1 MTAELSDDYWR
12 EGKITDEGLAKMYA
26 ALGQK
31 RQVPGWNSEVT
42 RDNIW
47 HFALGVGDDNPLWW
61 DEAYAKDSPWGQ
73 LIAPP
78 YYIASHTTGPL
89 VKPEHGQMST
99 AAYLPGVMGIY
110 AGSRWEW
117 RRPVH
122 VGERI
127 SATAELA
134 DVKVSEGSRFGG
146 KSVTQ
151 VEKLELTTEAGELVA
166 EIFHTLKRFERQKIA
181 ASGGYLDRA
190 LANYTADDRAR
201 FEAHYDGEAA
211 GLRRG
216 AEPRYVEDV
225 VVGETLG
232 PMLKGPLTVSNIL
245 GFMMGYGSQ
254 LAGANRMLREQQK
267 LHPSTKV
274 VHPLNG
280 VVDQYG
286 AVHWDAELA
295 RAGGMPAPYD
305 LGPQRFAWF
314 THLLTDWAGDHG
326 FLQSLDFRFKTP
338 NFLGD
343 VTWITG
349 SVMSVDLEAGL
360 VTVQVQG
367 ANQLEAVNATAVA
380 VVRLPRRSGG

>member
-1 MTAELSDDYWR
+1 MTSEALTDDYWL
-12 EGKITDEGLAKMYA
+12 EGRITDEGLAKMHA
-26 ALGQK
+26 ELGRK

-61 DEAYAKDSPWGQ
+61 DEVYAKASPWGR

-78 YYIASHTTGPL
+78 YYILSHTTGPL

-122 VGERI
+122 VGEKI
-127 SATAELA
+127 SATAEL
-134 DVKVSEGSRFGG
+134 DSVQVNEGSRFGG
-146 KSVTQ
+146 RSVTQ
-151 VEKLELTTEAGELVA
+151 VEKLQLSTDEGEVVA

-181 ASGGYLDRA
+181 ASGGYLDRP
-190 LANYTADDRAR
+190 LATYTAQDRER
-201 FEAHYDGEAA
+201 LEAHYDREAA
-211 GLRRG
+211 TLRRG

-232 PMLKGPLTVSNIL
+232 PMLKGPLTVSSVMGFIL
-245 GFMMGYGSQ
+245 GYGSQ
-254 LAGANRMLREQQK
+254 MLGANRMAHDNLK

-274 VHPLNG
+274 IHPVNG
-280 VVDQYG
+280 VADQYG
-286 AVHWDAELA
+286 AVHWDADLA
-295 RAGGMPAPYD
+295 RAGGMPAAYD
-305 LGPQRFAWF
+305 IGPQRFSWF
-314 THLLTDWAGDHG
+314 THLLTDWAGDAG
-326 FLQSLDFRFKTP
+326 FLVSQDFRFKTP
-338 NFLGD
+338 NFMGD

-349 SVMSVDLEAGL
+349 EVTEVDAASGL
-360 VTVQVQG
+360 VTIKITG
-367 ANQLEAVNATAVA
+367 TNQLEVVNSTAVA
-380 VVRLPRRSGG
+380 KVRLPRRTA